1 MHAAGNQHQGG
12 ILINATDAHYRLIG
26 AEESPYSVKVR
37 ACLRYKSLPHQ
48 WLTRLQAA
56 ELFQQHAKLPLI
68 PLLVTP
74 DGQGIQDSTPILE
87 ALQQNHPEPSIH
99 PPDPTCA
106 FLSYLLEEFAD
117 EWGNKW
123 MFHYRWAREADQQA
137 CSRRL
142 AVLMNPDADAVALEQ
157 AATTIRSRMVD
168 RVWFVGSS
176 PQTARQIEE
185 SFKDT
190 LDLLEPHLAVRPYL
204 FGGRP
209 SFADFALWGQLYN
222 AFRDPTPN
230 ELLRTRAPSVVAWI
244 ERMHEPSAEGP
255 FEGWHSLSRSLLPL
269 LADQVA
275 GLFLPWSQANAAAIE
290 DGAENF
296 SVRLRSGEW
305 QQKPQKYHARS
316 LSQLRARYR
325 SWPADET
332 LQSVLQE
339 CGAEGYLS

>member
-1 MHAAGNQHQGG
+1 MADATAGTASQ
-12 ILINATDAHYRLIG
+12 HYRLIG

-37 ACLRYKSLPHQ
+37 AYLRYKSLPHQ
-48 WLTRLQAA
+48 WLTRLQAGQ
-56 ELFQQHAKLPLI
+56 LFQKHARLPLI

-74 DGQGIQDSTPILE
+74 EGKGIQDSTPIIETLE
-87 ALQQNHPEPSIH
+87 KSHPEPTIH
-99 PPDPTCA
+99 PPDSTCA
-106 FLSYLLEEFAD
+106 FLSFLLEEFAD

-123 MFHYRWAREADQQA
+123 MFHYRWAREADQRA

-142 AVLMNPDADAVALEQ
+142 AALMQPDADPAALEQ
-157 AATTIRSRMVD
+157 AADAIRERMVD

-185 SFKDT
+185 SFKDCV
-190 LDLLEPHLAVRPYL
+190 DLLNAHLAIRPYV

-209 SFADFALWGQLYN
+209 AFADFALWGQLYN

-230 ELLRTRAPSVVAWI
+230 DLLRARGPRVVAWI

-255 FEGWHSLSRSLLPL
+255 FEGWHSLARTLTPL

-275 GLFLPWSQANAAAIE
+275 GLFLPWSQANADAQEADE
-290 DGAENF
+290 F
-296 SVRLRSGEW
+296 TVQLRSGTW

-316 LSQLRARYR
+316 LAELKARYR
-325 SWPADET
+325 AWPEDET
-332 LQSVLQE
+332 LDQVLTE
-339 CGAEGYLS
+339 TGCAPYLI